1 MRSPSLYSQDDPI
14 TAAMKPPESESE
26 SERAVRL
33 EFEAEAKR
41 VSEQIDDDLR
51 EEREKLKKKKG
62 DVKLL
67 LLGQA
72 ESGKSTLQKQFQ
84 LMYKPTSL
92 DQERSSWTTVI
103 YFNVVHSLQQI
114 LNTLETWDDVLDDDN
129 DLSPDINS
137 ISTSK
142 MKGNGISDQPSP
154 STSLMDTNGH
164 MNGSPSSVAHSEATG
179 STSHSDPS
187 RDGALQIANL
197 RRRLSP
203 LVATESQLADR
214 LSGGITVSGSGKGG
228 VYVRSG
234 WQARTIETALGKI
247 KPKRPSTSNE
257 KKPRESGESH
267 DGPPDPMVQEI
278 GQMLEACEEDIHEL
292 WSHPTVK
299 GMIAKRRLKLDE
311 WSEFFLRHISRV
323 ASPDYIPTTDDILHA
338 RIQTMGVAEHIFD
351 VNIHGK
357 MVTWHLYDVGGARGQ
372 RHSWVPYFD
381 DANAIIFVAP
391 VSAFDQYLEEDPRV
405 NRIDDSLQ
413 LFTQV
418 CSNALLKSVH
428 LVLFLNKTDLL
439 RSKLDKGLK
448 VRKYITSF
456 GERSNDYETVVQYFR
471 AHFLQVHRRNN
482 ENRRV
487 LYTHFTSVV
496 DTKATQRI
504 IGNVRDSIFRGYLQS
519 AALV

>member
-1 MRSPSLYSQDDPI
+1 MKTPSLYSQDDPI
-14 TAAMKPPESESE
+14 TEALRPPPTETEA
-26 SERAVRL
+26 ERFARL
-33 EFEAEAKR
+33 QSEAEAKR
-41 VSEQIDDDLR
+41 ISEQIDEDLR
-51 EEREKLKKKKG
+51 QERENLKRKKT

-84 LMYKPTSL
+84 LMYKPNSL
-92 DQERSSWTTVI
+92 DQERSSWRTVI
-103 YFNVVHSLQQI
+103 YFNVVHSIKHI
-114 LNTLETWDDVLDDDN
+114 LNTLEAWDDSLEDEMDVDGPY
-129 DLSPDINS
+129 SHGR
-137 ISTSK
+137 STPTVHSSRSH
-142 MKGNGISDQPSP
+142 NFYDPL
-154 STSLMDTNGH
+154 TSQT
-164 MNGSPSSVAHSEATG
+164 T
-179 STSHSDPS
+179 
-187 RDGALQIANL
+187 IANI

-203 LVATESQLADR
+203 LVASDIQLADR

-234 WQARTIETALGKI
+234 WQARTIENALGRI
-247 KPKRPSTSNE
+247 RPRPSV
-257 KKPRESGESH
+257 
-267 DGPPDPMVQEI
+267 DGDGRKGRNSISADIVQDALVQDV
-278 GQMLEACEEDIHEL
+278 GRMLDAAKDDIKEL
-292 WSHPTVK
+292 WNHPTVR
-299 GMIAKRRLKLDE
+299 GLISKRRLKLDE

-323 ASPDYIPTTDDILHA
+323 AASNYVPTTDDILHA

-351 VNIHGK
+351 VTIHGK
-357 MVTWHLYDVGGARGQ
+357 AVTWHLYDVGGARGQ
-372 RHSWVPYFD
+372 RHSWIPYFD

-391 VSAFDQYLEEDPRV
+391 VSAFDQYLEEDPRT

-413 LFTQV
+413 LFTQI
-418 CSNALLKSVH
+418 CSNRLLKNVH

-439 RSKLDKGLK
+439 KNKIDSGLR
-448 VRKYITSF
+448 VQKYITSF
-456 GERSNDYETVVQYFR
+456 GERANDYETVVQYFR

-504 IGNVRDSIFRGYLQS
+504 IGNVRDSIFRGYLQD

>member
-1 MRSPSLYSQDDPI
+1 MRTPSLYSQDDPI
-14 TAAMKPPESESE
+14 SAALKPSPSETE
-26 SERAVRL
+26 AERHARL
-33 EFEAEAKR
+33 VAEAEARR
-41 VSEQIDDDLR
+41 VSEQIDEDLR
-51 EEREKLKKKKG
+51 QERERMKRNKG

-84 LMYKPTSL
+84 LMYKPNSI
-92 DQERSSWTTVI
+92 DQERTSWKTVI
-103 YFNVVHSLQQI
+103 YFNVVHSLKHI
-114 LNTLETWDDVLDDDN
+114 LAILEAWDDSLDEDSLEESASVSLN
-129 DLSPDINS
+129 KSRV
-137 ISTSK
+137 
-142 MKGNGISDQPSP
+142 NGIAQQPSP
-154 STSLMDTNGH
+154 STSLINSSSAGSGLS
-164 MNGSPSSVAHSEATG
+164 GSPARPSSSVG
-179 STSHSDPS
+179 SSHPVNAS
-187 RDGALQIANL
+187 REPGAVQIGNL
-197 RRRLSP
+197 RRRLTP
-203 LVATESQLADR
+203 LMATDTPLADR

-234 WQARTIETALGKI
+234 WQARTIENALGRI
-247 KPKRPSTSNE
+247 KPNYDAE
-257 KKPRESGESH
+257 LKKSRGITHDSGQ
-267 DGPPDPMVQEI
+267 DILVQDV
-278 GQMLEACEEDIHEL
+278 GRMLTAAKDDIKEL
-292 WSHPTVK
+292 WSHPTVE
-299 GMIAKRRLKLDE
+299 GLIVRRKLKLDE

-323 ASPDYIPTTDDILHA
+323 AAPDYTPTTDDILHA
-338 RIQTMGVAEHIFD
+338 RIQTMGVAEHVFD

-357 MVTWHLYDVGGARGQ
+357 SVSWHLFDVGGARGQ

-391 VSAFDQYLEEDPRV
+391 VSAFDQYLEEDPRT

-413 LFTQV
+413 LFTQI

-439 RSKLDKGLK
+439 KAKLDTGLR

-504 IGNVRDSIFRGYLQS
+504 IGNVRDAIFRGYLQS

>member
-14 TAAMKPPESESE
+14 TAAMKPPSSETE

-33 EFEAEAKR
+33 EDEAEAKR
-41 VSEQIDDDLR
+41 VSEQIDEDLR
-51 EEREKLKKKKG
+51 EERERMKKRKT

-84 LMYKPTSL
+84 LMYKPNSL
-92 DQERSSWTTVI
+92 DQERLSWRTVI
-103 YFNVVHSLQQI
+103 YFNVVRSLKHI
-114 LNTLETWDDVLDDDN
+114 LNTLEAWDDVADDADDAAGLDDIQTVRRKN
-129 DLSPDINS
+129 
-137 ISTSK
+137 
-142 MKGNGISDQPSP
+142 GNAIADQPSP
-154 STSLMDTNGH
+154 STSLLDVADANGAQSSAGH
-164 MNGSPSSVAHSEATG
+164 SSSTSGSPST
-179 STSHSDPS
+179 STSS
-187 RDGALQIANL
+187 GANHIANL
-197 RRRLSP
+197 RRRLGP
-203 LVATESQLADR
+203 LVTMDAQLADR
-214 LSGGITVSGSGKGG
+214 LSGGISVSGSGKGG

-234 WQARTIETALGKI
+234 WQARTIENAIGKM
-247 KPKRPSTSNE
+247 KQKRPNTSE
-257 KKPRESGESH
+257 KKARESVSSEI
-267 DGPPDPMVQEI
+267 PPDPMVEEVARL
-278 GQMLEACEEDIHEL
+278 LEVSEDDIHEL
-292 WSHPTVK
+292 WGHPTVK
-299 GMIAKRRLKLDE
+299 HLIAKRRLKLDE
-311 WSEFFLRHISRV
+311 WSEFFLKYISRV
-323 ASPDYIPTTDDILHA
+323 AAADYIPTTDDILHA

-357 MVTWHLYDVGGARGQ
+357 SVTWHLYDVGGARGQ

-391 VSAFDQYLEEDPRV
+391 VSAFDQYLEEDPRT

-413 LFTQV
+413 LFTQI

-439 RSKLDKGLK
+439 RTKLDRGLK

>member
-1 MRSPSLYSQDDPI
+1 MHPMRTPSIYSQDDPI
-14 TAAMKPPESESE
+14 SAALKPPPEETDAERIARQHAES
-26 SERAVRL
+26 
-33 EFEAEAKR
+33 EAKR
-41 VSEQIDDDLR
+41 VSEQIDEDLR
-51 EEREKLKKKKG
+51 EERERMKKRKG

-84 LMYKPTSL
+84 LMYRPHSIE
-92 DQERSSWTTVI
+92 QERSSWRTVI
-103 YFNVVHSLQQI
+103 YFNVVRSLKQI
-114 LNTLETWDDVLDDDN
+114 LTVLEAWDDSLDDLDQPPV
-129 DLSPDINS
+129 DDTQSVAAR
-137 ISTSK
+137 K
-142 MKGNGISDQPSP
+142 AKANGIADQPSP
-154 STSLMDTNGH
+154 STSLL
-164 MNGSPSSVAHSEATG
+164 NGSVIQSSPGSVAQSVATSSG
-179 STSHSDPS
+179 SHPAVAK
-187 RDGALQIANL
+187 DGPAQIAHL
-197 RRRLSP
+197 RRRLAA
-203 LVATESQLADR
+203 LVAMDAQLADR

-234 WQARTIETALGKI
+234 WQSRTIDKLKGKQAANG
-247 KPKRPSTSNE
+247 KQSL
-257 KKPRESGESH
+257 PRESYSSDILTTDPLVLEVARHLQTSEDEIH
-267 DGPPDPMVQEI
+267 D
-278 GQMLEACEEDIHEL
+278 L
-292 WSHPTVK
+292 WNHSTVK
-299 GMIAKRRLKLDE
+299 GMISKRRLKLDE
-311 WSEFFLRHISRV
+311 WSEFFLQNISRV
-323 ASPDYIPTTDDILHA
+323 AAHDYLPTTDDILHA
-338 RIQTMGVAEHIFD
+338 RIQTMGVAEHTFD

-357 MVTWHLYDVGGARGQ
+357 MVTWHLFDVGGARGQ
-372 RHSWVPYFD
+372 RHTWVPYFD

-391 VSAFDQYLEEDPRV
+391 VSAFDQYLEEDPRT

-413 LFTQV
+413 LFTQI

-439 RSKLDKGLK
+439 RAKLERGLK

-456 GERSNDYETVVQYFR
+456 GERSNEYETVIQYFR

>member
-1 MRSPSLYSQDDPI
+1 VDSAVDPI
-14 TAAMKPPESESE
+14 SQVMRASHASETPE
-26 SERAVRL
+26 ERRARL
-33 EFEAEAKR
+33 EAEAEAKR
-41 VSEQIDDDLR
+41 VSEQIDEELR
-51 EEREKLKKKKG
+51 QERERLKRSKG

-84 LMYKPTSL
+84 LMYKPNSIE
-92 DQERSSWTTVI
+92 QERASWRTVI
-103 YFNVVHSLQQI
+103 YFNVVHSLKHI
-114 LNTLETWDDVLDDDN
+114 LTTLEAWDDSFEDDPRA
-129 DLSPDINS
+129 LPQP
-137 ISTSK
+137 T
-142 MKGNGISDQPSP
+142 GYYDQ
-154 STSLMDTNGH
+154 
-164 MNGSPSSVAHSEATG
+164 SSSSSSSQIPPVPRV
-179 STSHSDPS
+179 PS
-187 RDGALQIANL
+187 RAESPYGRNNRIASL
-197 RRRLSP
+197 RTRLSP
-203 LVATESQLADR
+203 LLATDAPLADR

-228 VYVRSG
+228 VFVRSG
-234 WQARTIETALGKI
+234 WQARTIDKALGK
-247 KPKRPSTSNE
+247 NLM
-257 KKPRESGESH
+257 KKSSSESRGREGYMQED
-267 DGPPDPMVQEI
+267 DGDILLQDV
-278 GQMLEACEEDIHEL
+278 GRMLSALKDDVREL
-292 WSHPTVK
+292 WAHPTVK
-299 GMIAKRRLKLDE
+299 GLIMKRKLKLDE
-311 WSEFFLRHISRV
+311 WSEFFLKDITRI

-351 VNIHGK
+351 VELHGRS
-357 MVTWHLYDVGGARGQ
+357 VTWHLFDVGGARGQ
-372 RHSWVPYFD
+372 RHSWIPYFD
-381 DANAIIFVAP
+381 TANAIIFVAP
-391 VSAFDQYLEEDPRV
+391 VSAFDQYLEEDPRT

-439 RSKLDKGLK
+439 KAKIDSGLR
-448 VRKYITSF
+448 VQKYITSF
-456 GERSNDYETVVQYFR
+456 GDRTNDYETVVQYFR